1 MMPHKAALDPVG
13 RSQMLYRHH
22 WLSLG
27 LIPREY
33 LAYSA
38 AAYKSIEAA
47 DNAVI
52 GIPKQGKHYTILGN
66 APTRREAEVIATI
79 LRFMMPG

>member
-1 MMPHKAALDPVG
+1 
-13 RSQMLYRHH
+13 MLYRHH

-38 AAYKSIEAA
+38 STYRSIEAA
-47 DNAVI
+47 DDAVI
-52 GIPKQGKHYTILGN
+52 GIPKQGKHYTTLGN
-66 APTRREAEVIATI
+66 ASSRREAEVIATI
-79 LRFMMPG
+79 LRFMMP